1 MSDGRSVVGLAS
13 PSYFKART
21 LGVFCCPLLAVRII
35 ARLSSGF
42 GRLLFP
48 EGAKEGSPLLV
59 GLLTRCWGLN
69 QRYLS

>member
-13 PSYFKART
+13 PTYFKART
-21 LGVFCCPLLAVRII
+21 LDVFCCPLLAGRII

-48 EGAKEGSPLLV
+48 KGAREGSPLLA